1 MKLFRFLPFLGLLI
15 ATPAQSQEIIFQAAP
30 NDIQQI
36 VTNIFGLQ
44 CQNIGTVAVTGVP
57 VGFGIFSNGQA
68 IGLNSGIVLS
78 TGNVF
83 SDTSYNASYFSSTG
97 FGAAGD
103 NDINQLNTGGLSYD
117 ALSIGFQFT
126 PTITDTVR
134 FNYVFASEEYPEY
147 SMSSYNDRFLFLI
160 SENNGPSQNI
170 AVLPNGQIVQINS
183 INQFTNPNYYVDNSD
198 AGSST
203 YQDFV
208 FDGYTVPL
216 QAKFYAVAGN
226 TYTIKLVIA
235 DVADDVFDSA
245 IFLDEQGSFSTISG
259 DLSIAGNPAQDGVIQ
274 IFDAAEDSTVVNP
287 LYTIPVINGT
297 YAVDSVPGGN
307 YHVRYLP
314 DLILN
319 PAAMPSYF
327 TNGTT
332 WSTADLIGLPC
343 FFNSTDLNS
352 TSVSL
357 TGPGSVGGT
366 IYIDSSFQKALP
378 LPCPN
383 AVVLLK
389 DVNSGQLIDYT
400 KSDINGQY
408 NFANIPFG
416 EYQILLDV
424 PYMPQVD
431 TLTFV
436 IAQGST
442 DGGTINH
449 SIESDGIHSELSTL
463 GLCENTLNF
472 KIVPNPSKGEITIKS
487 EGLAGM
493 NVQIFEINGHL
504 VYTGKM
510 ESNIQKLDVS
520 NLSAGAY
527 FVKIGNENKI
537 KTSKLILMD

>member
-1 MKLFRFLPFLGLLI
+1 MKLLKFLPVFGLLF
-15 ATPAQSQEIIFQAAP
+15 AAPAQSQEIIFQSAP

-57 VGFGIFSNGQA
+57 LGFGIFSNGQA

-83 SDTSYNASYFSSTG
+83 SDTSYNADYFSSAG

-103 NDINQLNTGGLSYD
+103 VNIDQLNTGALSYD

-147 SMSSYNDRFLFLI
+147 STSTFNDRFLFLV

-170 AVLPNGQIVQINS
+170 AVLPNGTIVQINS
-183 INQFTNPNYYVDNSD
+183 INQFVNTNYYVDNSVTS
-198 AGSST
+198 AT

-216 QAKFYAVAGN
+216 QAKFYAVAGS

-259 DLSIAGNPAQDGVIQ
+259 NLAVAGNPAQDGVIQ

-287 LYTIPVINGT
+287 LYTVPVTNGT
-297 YAVDSVPGGN
+297 YSVDSVPGGN
-307 YHVRYLP
+307 YHIRYLP
-314 DLILN
+314 DLVLN
-319 PAAMPSYF
+319 PSAMPSYF

-357 TGPGSVGGT
+357 TGPGSVAGT
-366 IYIDSSFQKALP
+366 IYIDSSFQKAMP

-383 AVVLLK
+383 AVVLVR
-389 DVNSGQLIDYT
+389 DVNSGEFVDYT
-400 KSDINGQY
+400 KSDIDGHY
-408 NFANIPFG
+408 NFENLPYG

-431 TLTFV
+431 TITFV
-436 IAQGST
+436 IAPGAT
-442 DGGTINH
+442 YGGNINH
-449 SIESDGIHSELSTL
+449 SIETDGIHSELSTL
-463 GLCENTLNF
+463 GLGENALNF
-472 KIVPNPSKGEITIKS
+472 NIVPNPSKGEITIKS
-487 EGLAGM
+487 DGLSGM
-493 NVQIFEINGHL
+493 NIQIFEINGQL

-520 NLSAGAY
+520 SLRAGAY

>member
-1 MKLFRFLPFLGLLI
+1 MKLIKFLPILGLLF
-15 ATPAQSQEIIFQAAP
+15 ANPAQSQEIIFQSAP

-44 CQNIGTVAVTGVP
+44 CQNIGTVAVTGAP

-83 SDTSYNASYFSSTG
+83 SDTSYNADYFSSTS
-97 FGAAGD
+97 FGTAGD
-103 NDINQLNTGGLSYD
+103 VNIDQLNTGALSYD

-134 FNYVFASEEYPEY
+134 FNYVFASEEYPEF
-147 SMSSYNDRFLFLI
+147 STSNYNDRFLFLV
-160 SENNGPSQNI
+160 SENNGPTQNI
-170 AVLPNGQIVQINS
+170 AVLPNGTIVQINS
-183 INQFTNPNYYVDNSD
+183 INQFVNTNYYVDNS
-198 AGSST
+198 ATSAT

-216 QAKFYAVAGN
+216 QAMFYASAGS

-235 DVADDVFDSA
+235 DVADGVFDSA

-259 DLSIAGNPAQDGVIQ
+259 NLAVGGNPAQDGVIQ

-287 LYTIPVINGT
+287 LYTVPVTNGT
-297 YAVDSVPGGN
+297 YSVDSIPGGN

-314 DLILN
+314 DLVLN
-319 PAAMPSYF
+319 PSAMPSYF

-357 TGPGSVGGT
+357 TGPGSVSGT
-366 IYIDSSFQKALP
+366 IYIDSSFQKSLP

-383 AVVLLK
+383 AVVLVR
-389 DVNSGQLIDYT
+389 DVNSGEFVDYT
-400 KSDINGQY
+400 KSDIDGHY
-408 NFANIPFG
+408 NFENLPYG

-424 PYMPQVD
+424 PYMPQLD
-431 TLTFV
+431 TITFV
-436 IAQGST
+436 IAAGAT
-442 DGGTINH
+442 HGGNINH
-449 SIESDGIHSELSTL
+449 SIETDGIHSELSTL
-463 GLCENTLNF
+463 GLGENALNF
-472 KIVPNPSKGEITIKS
+472 NIVPNPSKGEITIKS
-487 EGLAGM
+487 EGLSGM
-493 NVQIFEINGHL
+493 NVQIFEINGQL

-520 NLSAGAY
+520 SLRAGAY

>member
-1 MKLFRFLPFLGLLI
+1 MKFLPVLGLLF
-15 ATPAQSQEIIFQAAP
+15 ANPAQSQEIIFQSAP

-44 CQNIGTVAVTGVP
+44 CQNIGTVAVTGAP

-83 SDTSYNASYFSSTG
+83 SDTSFNADYFSSTS
-97 FGAAGD
+97 FGSPGD
-103 NDINQLNTGGLSYD
+103 IDIDQLNTGSLSYD
-117 ALSIGFQFT
+117 ALSILFQFT
-126 PTITDTVR
+126 PTISDTVR
-134 FNYVFASEEYPEY
+134 FNYVFASEEYPEF
-147 SMSSYNDRFLFLI
+147 STSTFNDRFLFLV

-170 AVLPNGQIVQINS
+170 AVLPNGTIVQINS
-183 INQFTNPNYYVDNSD
+183 INQFMNSNYYVDNS
-198 AGSST
+198 ATSAT

-216 QAKFYAVAGN
+216 QAKFYATAGS
-226 TYTIKLVIA
+226 TYTIKLVVA
-235 DVADDVFDSA
+235 DVADGVFDSA

-259 DLSIAGNPAQDGVIQ
+259 NLAVAGNPAQDGVIQ

-287 LYTIPVINGT
+287 LYTVPVTNGT
-297 YAVDSVPGGN
+297 YAIDSIPGGN

-319 PAAMPSYF
+319 PSAMPSYF

-357 TGPGSVGGT
+357 TGPGSVSGT

-378 LPCPN
+378 MPCPN
-383 AVVLLK
+383 AVVLLR
-389 DVNSGQLIDYT
+389 NAISGEFVDYT
-400 KSDINGQY
+400 KSDIDGNY
-408 NFANIPFG
+408 SFENLPYG
-416 EYQILLDV
+416 EYQVLLDV
-424 PYMPQVD
+424 PYMPQLD
-431 TLTFV
+431 TITVV
-436 IAQGST
+436 IEAGAT
-442 DGGTINH
+442 HGGNINH
-449 SIESDGIHSELSTL
+449 SIETDGIHSELSVL
-463 GLCENTLNF
+463 GLGENALNF
-472 KIVPNPSKGEITIKS
+472 NIVPNPSKGEITIKS
-487 EGLAGM
+487 EGLSGM
-493 NVQIFEINGHL
+493 NIQIFEINGQL
-504 VYTGKM
+504 VYTGKI

-520 NLSAGAY
+520 SLRAGAY

>member
-1 MKLFRFLPFLGLLI
+1 MKLIKILPVLGLLF
-15 ATPAQSQEIIFQAAP
+15 ANPAQSQEIIFQSAP

-57 VGFGIFSNGQA
+57 LGFGIFSNGQA

-83 SDTSYNASYFSSTG
+83 SDTSFNADYFSSTS
-97 FGAAGD
+97 FGSPGD
-103 NDINQLNTGGLSYD
+103 IDIDQLNTGSLSYD
-117 ALSIGFQFT
+117 ALSILFQFT
-126 PTITDTVR
+126 PTISDTVR
-134 FNYVFASEEYPEY
+134 FNYVFASEEYPEF
-147 SMSSYNDRFLFLI
+147 STSTYNDRFLFLV

-170 AVLPNGQIVQINS
+170 AVLPNGTIVQINS
-183 INQFTNPNYYVDNSD
+183 INQFMNSNYYVDNS
-198 AGSST
+198 ATSAT

-216 QAKFYAVAGN
+216 QAKFYAAAGS
-226 TYTIKLVIA
+226 TYTIKLVVA
-235 DVADDVFDSA
+235 DVADGVFDSA

-259 DLSIAGNPAQDGVIQ
+259 NLAVAGNPAQDGVIQ

-287 LYTIPVINGT
+287 LYTVPVTNGT
-297 YAVDSVPGGN
+297 YSVDSIPGGN

-319 PAAMPSYF
+319 PSAMPSYF

-343 FFNSTDLNS
+343 FFNSQDLNS

-357 TGPGSVGGT
+357 TGPGSVSGT
-366 IYIDSSFQKALP
+366 IFIDSSFQKALP
-378 LPCPN
+378 MPCPN
-383 AVVLLK
+383 AVVLLR
-389 DVNSGQLIDYT
+389 DAISGEFVDYT
-400 KSDINGQY
+400 KSDMDGNYSFENLQY
-408 NFANIPFG
+408 G
-416 EYQILLDV
+416 EYQVLLDV
-424 PYMPQVD
+424 PYMPQLD
-431 TLTFV
+431 TITVL
-436 IAQGST
+436 IAAGAT
-442 DGGTINH
+442 HGGNINH
-449 SIESDGIHSELSTL
+449 SIETDGIHSELSVL
-463 GLCENTLNF
+463 GLGENALNF
-472 KIVPNPSKGEITIKS
+472 NIVPNPSKGEITIKS
-487 EGLAGM
+487 EGLSGM
-493 NVQIFEINGHL
+493 NIQIFEINGQL

-520 NLSAGAY
+520 SLRSGVY